1 MRLLISIC
9 LSVLVTTSVWAAESN
24 RSIKEDKKQV
34 NDWNSFARDLYEL
47 HKDQLSRHDVKET
60 VKKGGYRGN
69 KDFYKEITYSD
80 AQTGRMLSRIQWEI
94 ENPENIHV
102 IEVFQYDKKGQ
113 VSCDYT
119 AAFLPGF
126 RNAPVQ
132 TLVALHSYNEGL
144 HAFRSFD
151 ASGDAV
157 FERCEG
163 TYKGKKIDFDFEDHE
178 IETMRNE
185 KNGIMQ
191 SADYKACFGNID
203 LTAAEALPPRKR
215 Q

>member
-9 LSVLVTTSVWAAESN
+9 LSVLVASSVWAADSN
-24 RSIKEDKKQV
+24 KSLKQDNKQV
-34 NDWNSFARDLYEL
+34 NEWNTFSSELYAL
-47 HKDQLSRHDVKET
+47 HKEQLSRHEVKET
-60 VKKGGYRGN
+60 VRMGGYRGK
-69 KDFYKEITYSD
+69 KDFYKEVTYTD
-80 AQTGRMLSRIQWEI
+80 AQSGRVLSRIQWEI
-94 ENPENIHV
+94 DNPENIHV
-102 IEVFQYDKKGQ
+102 IEVFQHDESGR

-151 ASGDAV
+151 ASGDTV

-163 TYKGKKIDFDFEDHE
+163 TYKGKDVDMDFEDHE
-178 IETMRNE
+178 IENMRHE
-185 KNGIMQ
+185 TNGVMKT
-191 SADYKACFGNID
+191 AEYKACFGKID
-203 LTAAEALPPRKR
+203 LSATEFLPPRKR
-215 Q
+215 

>member
-9 LSVLVTTSVWAAESN
+9 LSIFVTTSVWAAESN
-24 RSIKEDKKQV
+24 KSLKQDNKQV
-34 NDWNSFARDLYEL
+34 NEWNGFADDLYAL

-60 VKKGGYRGN
+60 VKKGGYRGE
-69 KDFYKEITYSD
+69 KDFYKEVTYTD
-80 AQTGRMLSRIQWEI
+80 AQSGRVLSRIQWEI
-94 ENPENIHV
+94 EKPENIHV
-102 IEVFQYDKKGQ
+102 IEVFQHDEGGR

-163 TYKGKKIDFDFEDHE
+163 TYKGKDVDLDFEDYE
-178 IETMRNE
+178 IENMRHE
-185 KNGIMQ
+185 ANGVMKTAEYQ
-191 SADYKACFGNID
+191 ACFGKID
-203 LTAAEALPPRKR
+203 LSAAEFLPPRKR
-215 Q
+215 

>member
-9 LSVLVTTSVWAAESN
+9 LSALVMTSVWAAESN
-24 RSIKEDKKQV
+24 KSLKQDNKQV
-34 NDWNSFARDLYEL
+34 NEWNTFASDLYAL

-60 VKKGGYRGN
+60 VKNGGYRGE
-69 KDFYKEITYSD
+69 KDFYKEVTYTD
-80 AQTGRMLSRIQWEI
+80 VQTGRVLSRIQWEI

-102 IEVFQYDKKGQ
+102 IEVFQHDEKGQ

-151 ASGDAV
+151 ASGDVV
-157 FERCEG
+157 FERCNG
-163 TYKGKKIDFDFEDHE
+163 TYKGKDVDMDFEDYE
-178 IETMRNE
+178 IENMRHE
-185 KNGIMQ
+185 ANGVMKTVE
-191 SADYKACFGNID
+191 YKACFDKID
-203 LTAAEALPPRKR
+203 LSATEFLPPRKR
-215 Q
+215 

>member
-1 MRLLISIC
+1 M
-9 LSVLVTTSVWAAESN
+9 TTSVSAAESN
-24 RSIKEDKKQV
+24 KAMKEDKKQV
-34 NDWNSFARDLYEL
+34 NDWNSFASELYAL

-60 VKKGGYRGN
+60 VRMGGYRGK
-69 KDFYKEITYSD
+69 KDFYREVTYTD
-80 AQTGRMLSRIQWEI
+80 AQTGRVLSRIQWET

-102 IEVFQYDKKGQ
+102 IEVFQHDESGR

-157 FERCEG
+157 FERCNG
-163 TYKGKKIDFDFEDHE
+163 VYKGKEIDFDFEDYE
-178 IETMRNE
+178 IEDLRNDP
-185 KNGIMQ
+185 NGIMKTAEYQ
-191 SADYKACFGNID
+191 ACFGKID
-203 LTAAEALPPRKR
+203 LSAAEFLPPLKR
-215 Q
+215 

>member
-1 MRLLISIC
+1 M
-9 LSVLVTTSVWAAESN
+9 TTTPWAAESN
-24 RSIKEDKKQV
+24 KAMKEDKKQV
-34 NDWNSFARDLYEL
+34 NDWNSFASDLYAL
-47 HKDQLSRHDVKET
+47 HKEQLSLHDVKEI
-60 VKKGGYRGN
+60 VKMGGYRGN
-69 KDFYKEITYSD
+69 KDFYREVTYTD
-80 AQTGRMLSRIQWEI
+80 AQTGRVLSRIQWET

-102 IEVFQYDKKGQ
+102 IEVFQHDERGR

-157 FERCEG
+157 FERCSG
-163 TYKGKKIDFDFEDHE
+163 VYKGKEIDFDFEDHE
-178 IETMRNE
+178 IEDMRNDPD
-185 KNGIMQ
+185 GIMKTAEYQ
-191 SADYKACFGNID
+191 ACFAKID
-203 LTAAEALPPRKR
+203 LSAAEFLPPIKR
-215 Q
+215 